1 MTAPVKQLREKGG
14 QHVVVLAAP
23 KVCHSVG
30 CVIGLLVDLILAP
43 LCEPS

>member
-23 KVCHSVG
+23 KVRQSVDS
-30 CVIGLLVDLILAP
+30 VIGSLVILIDGRTP
-43 LCEPS
+43 V